1 MIGIIQGLLELV
13 NDSVSTEVFFFF
25 FLIKNFL
32 HGAVGQTVLITL
44 CNN

>member
-25 FLIKNFL
+25 FNQQF
-32 HGAVGQTVLITL
+32 ITRSTRADRASYTS
-44 CNN
+44 

>member
-25 FLIKNFL
+25 FFNQQF
-32 HGAVGQTVLITL
+32 ITRSTRADRASYTS
-44 CNN
+44 